1 MTNKQTP
8 PRTETEYLLSQLAEV
23 NNLRKYFALRFQEMA
38 IALEQSEQD
47 GNREKASG
55 VLGVEPEIR
64 DLKAASAGL
73 SEEVFRLLVLGEIK
87 RGKTTFVNALIG
99 EDLLP
104 TGVTP
109 CTAMI
114 TIIKYGESPKV
125 VIHFDDGNQEEVDF
139 ATFKKKYTIDPSE
152 VKAEEDV
159 DLRRFYDVEYAEVFY
174 PMPLLQHGV
183 EIIDSPGL
191 NDTISRNRFSLN
203 YINNCHAVIFVMSA
217 VQFLTL
223 KEREYLDDYVDDRGL
238 TVFFIIN
245 QWDRI
250 SGGILDQ
257 NDPVA
262 LKQQEKMVRDRA
274 FVNLSDYCGGEDNF
288 KKRVFEMRSLEAIT
302 RLRQKPPQTLDGT
315 GFEKFLPELNCLL
328 TKDRFKAEMDRAKMI
343 ALEVFDRVSK
353 TIDKRIPLLRQSEKE
368 IQAQI
373 NQVEPK
379 FQELEKIYQDF
390 GDRIKKEKEETTN
403 KTEEDFV
410 SFMSQLVKTFE
421 DDFQSYYPELKLLDF
436 LRKEKRK
443 EFESEIKQAFV
454 KYIAHKVS
462 VWSRKVEQ
470 DLYQTFEDLDR
481 QASQYGMRYEKIST
495 EITELLTSK
504 VTESFKTGDA
514 QAEAAVKSELP
525 AWAEWSQTTVS
536 ALKRELPASWLT
548 LVNTDLD
555 LPQIAMNIGT
565 AIGVSAGLMM
575 TLGAAIT
582 PLGAGLIGLGIGS
595 WQLDRAKQALMSSLK
610 NKFSDSLPIVTREQ
624 SLIVRQTVI
633 EYFNS
638 YENQVLLRIQNDISQ
653 HRGELQNLL
662 DQQRQNTINRDRETD
677 RLNGLR
683 AYIWERYI
691 DLVRKVDH
699 LFVERKK

>member
-1 MTNKQTP
+1 MANRQTT
-8 PRTETEYLLSQLAEV
+8 TESEYFLSQLAEA
-23 NNLRKYFALRFQEMA
+23 NKLRKYFALRFQEMA
-38 IALEQSEQD
+38 IALEQCEQD
-47 GNREKASG
+47 GKREKASG
-55 VLGVEPEIR
+55 ALGVEPEIR
-64 DLKAASAGL
+64 YLKAASAGL

-99 EDLLP
+99 EELLP

-125 VIHFDDGNQEEVDF
+125 VIHFDDGNQEEIDF

-152 VKAEEDV
+152 VKPKDTV
-159 DLRRFYDVEYAEVFY
+159 DLNPFHQIEYAEVFY

-191 NDTISRNRFSLN
+191 NDTISRNRLSLN
-203 YINNCHAVIFVMSA
+203 YVNNCHAVLFVMSA

-223 KEREYLDDYVDDRGL
+223 EEQSYLDDYIDDRGL
-238 TVFFIIN
+238 TVFFVIN

-250 SGGILDQ
+250 REGLFDP

-262 LKQQEKMVRDRA
+262 LKHQEKMVRDRA
-274 FVNLSDYCGGEDNF
+274 FVNLSDYCGSEDNF
-288 KKRVFEMRSLEAIT
+288 KKRVFEMKSLEAIT
-302 RLRQKPPQTLDGT
+302 RLQQKPPQTLDGT
-315 GFEKFLPELNCLL
+315 GFEKFLPELNRLL
-328 TKDRFKAEMDRAKMI
+328 TKDRFKAEMYRATMI
-343 ALEVFDRVSK
+343 AREVFDRVSK
-353 TIDKRIPLLRQSEKE
+353 TIDTRIPLLQQSEAE
-368 IQAQI
+368 IQEQI

-379 FQELEKIYQDF
+379 FQELEKIYHDF
-390 GDRIKKEKEETTN
+390 GDRIKQEKEQTT
-403 KTEEDFV
+403 KEIEEDFV
-410 SFMSQLVKTFE
+410 SFMSQLNKTFE
-421 DDFQSYYPELKLLDF
+421 DDFKSSYPELKLIDF
-436 LRKEKRK
+436 LKKEKRK

-454 KYIAHKVS
+454 KYIAHKIS
-462 VWSRKVEQ
+462 IWSRKVEQ

-481 QASQYGMRYEKIST
+481 QASQYGLRYETIST

-504 VTESFKTGDA
+504 VAESFKTGDI
-514 QAEAAVKSELP
+514 QAEAATKSPLP
-525 AWAEWSQTTVS
+525 AWAQWSQTTVS

-548 LVNTDLD
+548 LVNTDID

-582 PLGAGLIGLGIGS
+582 PLGAGLIGMGIGS
-595 WQLDRAKQALMSSLK
+595 WQLDRAKQALMSGLK

-633 EYFNS
+633 EYFEA
-638 YENQVLLRIQNDISQ
+638 YENQVLLRIQNDILQ

-662 DQQRQNTINRDRETD
+662 AQQRQNVMNRDRETE

-683 AYIWERYI
+683 TYIWDRCI
-691 DLVRKVDH
+691 DLARKVDL